1 MVWNHDLDKGKF
13 CIFSLM
19 FLLWLWN
26 LDIGTIN
33 SWLYDCVFPK
43 NGFLLGN
50 INHLVTCIISVSE
63 PSCRMNATFIC
74 YLEPKVFDHFHI
86 RILIP
91 VINVRLPCK
100 RMVQHPGFSKK
111 KWKLMYLQRFWIMLE
126 HCILDWEIWMKQR
139 LVEICFFYW
148 IGYCIVSIHFWLF
161 QQIQTKQDG
170 CK

>member
-1 MVWNHDLDKGKF
+1 MGQLQVEYVVWNHDLDKGKF

-26 LDIGTIN
+26 LDIGQLTAECMI
-33 SWLYDCVFPK
+33 VFYPK
-43 NGFLLGN
+43 MVQSEFLLGN

-74 YLEPKVFDHFHI
+74 YLEPKVFDHFHG

-91 VINVRLPCK
+91 LINVRLPCK
-100 RMVQHPGFSKK
+100 HMVQHPGFSKK

-139 LVEICFFYW
+139 LVEICFFY
-148 IGYCIVSIHFWLF
+148 
-161 QQIQTKQDG
+161 
-170 CK
+170 

>member
-1 MVWNHDLDKGKF
+1 MWFEIMTWIKESFVFFHWCFYCDYGTWILEQLTADCMIVFYPKMVQ
-13 CIFSLM
+13 SE
-19 FLLWLWN
+19 
-26 LDIGTIN
+26 
-33 SWLYDCVFPK
+33 
-43 NGFLLGN
+43 FLLGN

-139 LVEICFFYW
+139 LVEICFFY
-148 IGYCIVSIHFWLF
+148 SS
-161 QQIQTKQDG
+161 
-170 CK
+170 